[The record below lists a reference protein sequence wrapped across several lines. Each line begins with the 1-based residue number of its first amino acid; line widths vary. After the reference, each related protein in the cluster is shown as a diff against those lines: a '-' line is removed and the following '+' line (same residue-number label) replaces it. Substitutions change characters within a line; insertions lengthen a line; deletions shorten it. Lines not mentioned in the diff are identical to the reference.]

1 MSIEVKL
8 FPPLN
13 EIMSDRLTDGHMGK
27 LRFEN
32 EALGSKTYMLH
43 IKDGFLRTEGRT
55 CRDTDTHRR
64 TCKELDLQKEE
75 KSKII
80 QSCIGVSSEQN
91 FTFV

>member
-55 CRDTDTHRR
+55 CWDTVTHRR
-64 TCKELDLQKEE
+64 TCKYE

-80 QSCIGVSSEQN
+80 QSSCIGVSSEQN